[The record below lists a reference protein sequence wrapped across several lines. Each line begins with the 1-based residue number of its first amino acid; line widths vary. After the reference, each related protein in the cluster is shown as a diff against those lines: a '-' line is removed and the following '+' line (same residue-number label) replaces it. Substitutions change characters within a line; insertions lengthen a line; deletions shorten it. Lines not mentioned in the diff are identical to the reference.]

1 MISPGDKLE
10 GKYEVLR
17 EIGHGGTSKVY
28 LVLNPRANK
37 MWAAKEIP
45 KQGGGDKTGNTRV
58 LIADASILM
67 NLRHK
72 HIPTIADVLETDDYY
87 YILMDYIEGRTLK
100 DKLLAEGAQPQEL
113 VVKWALQIADVF
125 RYLHSCEPQI
135 IYRDTKPSNIILKPD
150 GDVMLIDFGAAR
162 EYKPLQDDDTT
173 HLGSRGYAAPEQY
186 VESEF
191 KNQSDERTD
200 IYNLGVTMYHLVT
213 GHNPSQPPYD
223 IYPIRHWDD
232 SLSSGLEKIIIK
244 CTQNNPDNRYQSA
257 QELINDLE
265 RYTELDEEYKSRKKR
280 QTVFAAVTAALA
292 GLILAAGLIT
302 GAAANRIRD
311 NNYDEMLRSA
321 RYATTQEKQT
331 ELYRDA
337 ITMRPEVGA
346 AYTEYLDRVILADG
360 VFSKSEAEAMTEILG
375 ETGKRNRSNES
386 YLKETPDYDLFA
398 YELGLAY
405 YYYYEGEGNKPMSEP
420 WLTTAAESGTL
431 SANRTERAKRLSK
444 ICSYYTKLGIRNP
457 AGDPSASYR
466 DYWDDMCALTDGNIV
481 AADNEKTAYVTYRE
495 FTYQMFVNAMEF
507 RKAGVTQQELEDRL
521 TLIQGHLKTDF
532 DPGSEEYEE
541 NQTAIQANI
550 DNAFSAVAI
559 AFTGRET

>member
-521 TLIQGHLKTDF
+521 TLIQGHLETDF

>member
-292 GLILAAGLIT
+292 GLILAAGIIT

-420 WLTTAAESGTL
+420 WLTTAAESDTL

-521 TLIQGHLKTDF
+521 TLIQGHLETDF
-532 DPGSEEYEE
+532 DPSSEEYEE